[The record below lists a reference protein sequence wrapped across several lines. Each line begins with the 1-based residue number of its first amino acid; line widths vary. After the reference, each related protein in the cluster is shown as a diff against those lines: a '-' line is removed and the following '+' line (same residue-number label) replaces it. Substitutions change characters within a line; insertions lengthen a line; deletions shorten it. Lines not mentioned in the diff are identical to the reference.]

1 MKTEIN
7 FRIEKFW
14 ILSDQYKIHTIKG
27 VKKVEVFQPIK
38 IKWIQDWLNEELDTK
53 LHSSIIEITLYRGY
67 SPTVELG

>member
-1 MKTEIN
+1 MSTEAT
-7 FRIEKFW
+7 K
-14 ILSDQYKIHTIKG
+14 LSRLIKAIKNNIHAIKG
-27 VKKVEVFQPIK
+27 VKKVEVFKHIK